1 MLDKTAI
8 NKGSV
13 AQNDV
18 INQIKKL
25 IDKRMK

>member
-1 MLDKTAI
+1 MLDRAAM
-8 NKGSV
+8 NKGSQ